1 MRVASRAVDSARLT
15 GRFPRPLHRL
25 CSVSGRATAC
35 GRGVC
40 WQAVDLPDERAKM
53 IKLQRLG
60 HVLIS
65 VRDLEKSKDFY
76 TRLLGFKVLE
86 QDPGHG
92 GLFLSI
98 GGLGNTFD
106 LFQCTNPEAVATA
119 DEDLAGRNG
128 LGVRH
133 IAFAVETED
142 DLRDAYFALHS
153 EGVPILRAIDH
164 VSQKSIYF
172 HDPDKNLLEIV
183 WERPDALEIFA
194 NGRGD
199 EDKPL
204 TFSR

>member
-1 MRVASRAVDSARLT
+1 
-15 GRFPRPLHRL
+15 
-25 CSVSGRATAC
+25 
-35 GRGVC
+35 
-40 WQAVDLPDERAKM
+40 M

-65 VRDLEKSKDFY
+65 VRDLERSKDFY
-76 TRLLGFKVLE
+76 TRILGFKVLE

-98 GGLGNTFD
+98 GGLGNTLD
-106 LFQCTNPEAVATA
+106 LFQCADPDAVAA
-119 DEDLAGRNG
+119 SDADLAGRNG

-133 IAFAVETED
+133 MAFAVATED
-142 DLRDAYFALHS
+142 DLRDAYFALQS
-153 EGVPILRAIDH
+153 AGVPILRAIDH
-164 VSQKSIYF
+164 VSQQSIYF

-194 NGRGD
+194 KGRGD

-204 TFSR
+204 AFSQ

>member
-1 MRVASRAVDSARLT
+1 
-15 GRFPRPLHRL
+15 
-25 CSVSGRATAC
+25 
-35 GRGVC
+35 
-40 WQAVDLPDERAKM
+40 M

-65 VRDLEKSKDFY
+65 VRDLERSKDFY
-76 TRLLGFKVLE
+76 TRLLGFQVLE
-86 QDPGHG
+86 QDPEHG

-98 GGLGNTFD
+98 GGLGNTLD
-106 LFQCTNPEAVATA
+106 LFQCTNPAAVASSDA
-119 DEDLAGRNG
+119 DLAGRNG
-128 LGVRH
+128 LGMRH
-133 IAFAVETED
+133 MAFAVETED
-142 DLRDAYFALHS
+142 DLRDAYFALQAA
-153 EGVPILRAIDH
+153 GIVILRAIDH

-194 NGRGD
+194 KGRGD